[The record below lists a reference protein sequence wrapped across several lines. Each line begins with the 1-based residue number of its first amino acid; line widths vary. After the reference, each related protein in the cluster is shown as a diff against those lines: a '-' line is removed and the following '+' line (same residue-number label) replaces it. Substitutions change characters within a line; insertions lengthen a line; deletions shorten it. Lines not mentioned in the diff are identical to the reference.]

1 MESQPSHTYW
11 GWGWRV
17 WEPAAQIGAHQA
29 PWHLLASLLHDLCAV
44 NINITHAIEDG
55 YIPRKPQ
62 ARLNVVNQS
71 PPFHSENLQTA
82 LNSTSEHC
90 IDGMRA
96 IPMWELG
103 TATPNPIAAPFLIGK
118 TKTAPDDAV
127 LFQAE
132 RSTVQI
138 PKEPTDS
145 QILQPSSALFK
156 AHHQ

>member
-1 MESQPSHTYW
+1 MESHPSDTYW

-71 PPFHSENLQTA
+71 PPFHSENPQTA

-96 IPMWELG
+96 IPHVG
-103 TATPNPIAAPFLIGK
+103 TG
-118 TKTAPDDAV
+118 D
-127 LFQAE
+127 
-132 RSTVQI
+132 SH
-138 PKEPTDS
+138 PKPHSCTLS
-145 QILQPSSALFK
+145 HRKNQNCPR
-156 AHHQ
+156 